1 MKKFDLGLF
10 LGKWYEVARIRNS
23 FEPDMTNV
31 TAQYN
36 LNTDGTIQ
44 VINTGYVG
52 GKKRQI
58 TGLAKR
64 TDLDNI
70 LNVSFFPGVY
80 SNYKVLAIGGNYEY
94 ALVGGDSDTYLWI
107 LSRTVS
113 IDSKII
119 SDLVSIAEDAGY
131 RTELLNLT
139 EQN

>member
-23 FEPDMTNV
+23 FEPEMTNV
-31 TAQYN
+31 TAQYI

-44 VINTGYVG
+44 VINMGYVG

-70 LNVSFFPGVY
+70 LSVSFFPGVY
-80 SNYKVLAIGGNYEY
+80 SNYKVLAIGNNYEY
-94 ALVGGDSDTYLWI
+94 ALVGGDSETYLWI
-107 LSRTVS
+107 LSRTTE
-113 IDSKII
+113 IDRKAFT
-119 SDLVSIAEDAGY
+119 DLVSIAMSAGY
-131 RTELLNLT
+131 RSDLLILT